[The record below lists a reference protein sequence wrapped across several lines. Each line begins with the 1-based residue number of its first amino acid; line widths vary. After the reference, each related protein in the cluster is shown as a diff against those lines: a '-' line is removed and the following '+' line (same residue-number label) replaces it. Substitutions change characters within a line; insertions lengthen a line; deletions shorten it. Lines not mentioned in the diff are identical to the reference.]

1 MDDIQ
6 LTQHS
11 FAVKAQHQPQ
21 HRFTD
26 LYHLICRT
34 DWIEFALVAVLR
46 NTGSRT
52 PGVDGITRRHF
63 EDGKFRQ
70 EFLTQLQS
78 DLKKGIYRPQP
89 VKRKWIPKSSGGQR
103 GLGIPVI
110 RDRVVQMLLK
120 MLMEPIFES
129 DFLESS
135 SGFRPGR
142 RTMDCIHMCYAL
154 INTQHMYYWVIEGD
168 IRKCFDRINHDRL
181 LKLVER
187 RIADRRIIKL
197 IQAFLE
203 AGVMEDGLVS
213 ASVEGTPQGGIVS
226 PLLSNIYLHELDL
239 WWWEKIGKLPNYQ
252 KTKRRHNG
260 KANFR
265 LVRYADD
272 FIILTNGT
280 KEQAYVLR
288 DEVQQFLWKDLH
300 LELNLEKTRV
310 THATQGFDFLGFH
323 VEHRRP
329 KDNKPWLRVT
339 PSEKSIERL
348 KSKIREMTD
357 RRQFFD
363 TPLHKVMAINRV
375 LRGWIMYYRYVSVK
389 RIASKLD
396 WWVGQRLVGWL
407 EEKHRLGY
415 RQIKAKYELQETKR
429 RKNYGVRN
437 TTGGFTYLFLM
448 TDVHLKSYW
457 RKNRPNPYLGEEAYT
472 TQPIPDEELPIE
484 EEVWLGQNSNSEWHE
499 TRYPIL
505 ERDGYRCQECGSTQD
520 LDVHHIQARKDDGD
534 DSPENL
540 ITLCKVCHAKTKSW
554 GRKRNTQSADSR
566 AG

>member
-11 FAVKAQHQPQ
+11 FAVKALHRPQ

-26 LYHLICRT
+26 LYHLIGRA
-34 DWIEFALVAVLR
+34 DWIEFALTAVLR
-46 NTGSRT
+46 NKGSRT

-63 EDGKFRQ
+63 EDGNFRQ
-70 EFLTQLQS
+70 AFLTQLQS
-78 DLKKGIYRPQP
+78 DLKNGRYRPQP

-120 MLMEPIFES
+120 MLLEPIFES
-129 DFLESS
+129 DFLDNS

-142 RTMDCIHMCYAL
+142 RTMDCIEICYSL
-154 INTQHMYYWVIEGD
+154 INTALKYYWVIEGD
-168 IRKCFDRINHDRL
+168 IRKCFDRINHDLL

-187 RIADRRIIKL
+187 RIADRRIVKL

-226 PLLSNIYLHELDL
+226 PLLSNIYLHELDR
-239 WWWEKIGKLPNYQ
+239 WWWEKVGKLNNWQ
-252 KTKRRHNG
+252 KGARRRKG
-260 KANFR
+260 LVNFR

-280 KEQAYVLR
+280 KEQAYALR
-288 DEVQQFLWKDLH
+288 DEVQQFLWESLH
-300 LELNLEKTRV
+300 LELNLEKTHV
-310 THATQGFDFLGFH
+310 THATEGFDFLGFH

-339 PSEKSIERL
+339 PSQKSIERL
-348 KSKIREMTD
+348 KNKVREMTD

-375 LRGWIMYYRYVSVK
+375 LSGWIMYYRHVNVK
-389 RIASKLD
+389 STANKLD

-415 RQIKAKYELQETKR
+415 RQIKTKYELQETKS
-429 RKNYGVRN
+429 RKNYGIRN
-437 TTGGFTYLFLM
+437 TTGDYTFLFLM
-448 TDVHLKSYW
+448 TDVHIKPY
-457 RKNRPNPYLGEEAYT
+457 RQKRRQNPYLSEEAYI
-472 TQPIPDEELPIE
+472 TQPISEVDAPIE
-484 EEVWLGQNSNSEWHE
+484 EETWLGQSSRSAWHE
-499 TRYPIL
+499 ARYPIL
-505 ERDGYRCQECGSTQD
+505 ERDGYQCQECGSTQD
-520 LDVHHIQARKDDGD
+520 LDVHHIQARKDGGD

-540 ITLCKVCHAKTKSW
+540 ITLCKGCHAKTKSW
-554 GRKRNTQSADSR
+554 GRKGKTQSADNR